1 MDPKKP
7 AKPNKPAATSK
18 PAAGKPVS
26 KPTKPAQ
33 SASQAE
39 EASKPTK
46 PAPMSKTGGKPQ
58 ATPAP
63 AKTGGKAPQ
72 AAPAAPAASG
82 AKTGGKPTKPATA
95 GTRPATP
102 ARPTPSVM
110 KGAIRPLSPAKA
122 ELFQGK
128 RNEVKA
134 KQQQW
139 NARRASAARPA
150 VAVASLDQETQTK
163 LQSLQTDFDNLQD
176 DIMLSSVYD
185 DMGRVEG
192 TLLGLAS
199 DLEALRMQNYVFGS
213 FLENK
218 ISVLTTKWESLYDEM
233 DADVSRFSDDLA
245 KEADET
251 ERYLG
256 QALGGNRAMVG
267 RAEGSVRSLSSKA
280 SSARTALTNRYS
292 DVSQTIQQTRE
303 QLNQVKWAFEQ
314 ANEACFDF
322 LQGEDLVLACKA
334 KLLEK
339 ADGDEGMEGV
349 LYLTD
354 ARLIF
359 ERKEKVATKKIL
371 FITTASEMVQECQ
384 LTVLV
389 GWVEKV
395 EAEDTRKFLSSRELL
410 RLQFAGE
417 APVESAI
424 LQLLDGAQNEAWVQL
439 INRVRVGEIDRERVV
454 GAAEETAAESAASH
468 APTICPTCG
477 AALATDV
484 VRGQTSITCDY
495 CNTVIRL

>member
-7 AKPNKPAATSK
+7 AKPNKPAPTSK
-18 PAAGKPVS
+18 PAASKPAN
-26 KPTKPAQ
+26 KPTKPTQ

-39 EASKPTK
+39 ETSKPAK
-46 PAPMSKTGGKPQ
+46 PAPVSKTGGKPQ
-58 ATPAP
+58 TTPAAP
-63 AKTGGKAPQ
+63 AKTGGKPQ
-72 AAPAAPAASG
+72 MTPAASG
-82 AKTGGKPTKPATA
+82 AKTGSKPTKPATA

-102 ARPTPSVM
+102 ARPTQSVM
-110 KGAIRPLSPAKA
+110 KGAVRPLSTAKA
-122 ELFQGK
+122 ELFQSK
-128 RNEVKA
+128 RNEVKL

-139 NARRASAARPA
+139 NARRANAARPA
-150 VAVASLDQETQTK
+150 VAVAALDQETQTK
-163 LQSLQTDFDNLQD
+163 LQSLQTDFDDLQD

-199 DLEALRMQNYVFGS
+199 DLEALRMQKYVFGS

-218 ISVLTTKWESLYDEM
+218 ISVLTTKWESIYDEM
-233 DADVSRFSDDLA
+233 DSDVNRFSDDLA

-251 ERYLG
+251 ERYLR

-303 QLNQVKWAFEQ
+303 QLDQIKWAFEQ

-322 LQGEDLVLACKA
+322 LQGEDLVAACKA

-339 ADGDEGMEGV
+339 ADGDEGMQGV

-371 FITTASEMVQECQ
+371 FVTTASEMVQECQ

-424 LQLLDGAQNEAWVQL
+424 LQLLDGAKNEAWVQL
-439 INRVRVGEIDRERVV
+439 INRVRVGEMDRERVA
-454 GAAEETAAESAASH
+454 GAAEETSTESQVSQ